1 MLTLNIK
8 LATFSYLTHSQR
20 HSIYKTP
27 LKLSTYFVS
36 NTIPTATFPRTFWKD
51 SGFIVF
57 LCTYGILTTV
67 SPVIPY
73 IILWPNKMTTYFF
86 IKRDKWQ
93 DMKVTNFYLSIVFNQ
108 IWLEI
113 FYFVNNQ
120 FLKFPAQLTAAE
132 YATLFTFGYC
142 GEY

>member
-1 MLTLNIK
+1 
-8 LATFSYLTHSQR
+8 
-20 HSIYKTP
+20 
-27 LKLSTYFVS
+27 
-36 NTIPTATFPRTFWKD
+36 
-51 SGFIVF
+51 
-57 LCTYGILTTV
+57 
-67 SPVIPY
+67 
-73 IILWPNKMTTYFF
+73 
-86 IKRDKWQ
+86 
-93 DMKVTNFYLSIVFNQ
+93 MKVTNFYLSIVFNQ